1 MGKAPI
7 AGRRGTVEPV
17 SELIYS
23 VISDSDRVLVLLLLI
38 LLYRQGA
45 DKILL
50 AALLYIAL
58 DF

>member
-1 MGKAPI
+1 M
-7 AGRRGTVEPV
+7 EPV